1 VEGAQDAPQ
10 RRVRCRSA
18 RFGLPAIL
26 PSSNLARH
34 SVNPL
39 LLPSTLP
46 FGAPP
51 FDLIEDEHFVPAIE
65 RGLALAEAEIAAIA
79 HDPDP
84 PDFQNTIVALE
95 RSGQHRD
102 RVLRIF
108 GAFAATRTNEA
119 IRAIQREMA
128 PRLSAHRDSI
138 FLDQPLFERIHGLHE
153 GRATLDLDAESLR
166 LLERYH
172 TDFVRAGAMLGEEGK
187 ERLREINRRLAEL
200 GTLFQQHLLA
210 EMNASA
216 VVVEDREDLAGLPE
230 GLVQA
235 AASEATERDLEGKYV
250 LTLQNTTGQPALAHL
265 RSREL
270 RERLHRA
277 SIARGSRGNGYDT
290 TAILSE
296 TVRLRVERAQMLGFD
311 THADFILAEQTA
323 RQVEKVNA
331 MLTDAARAAVANARQ
346 EGEEIQ
352 RRIDRSEEEPFGL
365 APWDWAYYAE
375 EVRRDRHAFDAEE
388 VRPYFELKAVLEK
401 GVFHAAQELFG
412 LTFRSCPELPV
423 YHPDVQV
430 WEVLEEDGSPL
441 GLMYGDFYARSSK
454 RGGAWMNS
462 YSLQS
467 HLLGGE
473 PVTGNH
479 LNLTRPPEGEPML
492 LTWDEVTTLFHEF
505 GHVLHGLLSRVTYPR
520 FSGTSVPRDFVEYP
534 SQLFEM
540 WAAWPEVLRNYAVH
554 HRTGEPIPG
563 ELLAQAMAAEKLH
576 EGFRTTEYLAAA
588 ILDQA
593 LHQST
598 PDELPSAEEL
608 LEYEA
613 RTLMEAGLDYMPVPP
628 RYRLPYF
635 SHVMGG
641 YSAGYYSYFWSEVLD
656 ADSEEWFRE
665 NGGLTRENGERYRRY
680 ILAPGGSRD
689 PMEMYR
695 DFAGRDPDPSHLL
708 RRRGLM
714 AAGGAH
720 ASSSR

>member
-1 VEGAQDAPQ
+1 M
-10 RRVRCRSA
+10 
-18 RFGLPAIL
+18 
-26 PSSNLARH
+26 
-34 SVNPL
+34 NPL

-51 FDLIEDEHFVPAIE
+51 FHRIEDEHFVPALE
-65 RGLALAEAEIAAIA
+65 RSLALAEAEIAAIA
-79 HDPDP
+79 HDSDP
-84 PDFQNTIVALE
+84 PDFQNTIVAME
-95 RSGQHRD
+95 RSGQDRD

-108 GAFAATRTNEA
+108 GALAATRTNEDLQ
-119 IRAIQREMA
+119 AIQREMA
-128 PRLSAHRDSI
+128 PKLSAHRDAI
-138 FLDQPLFERIHGLHE
+138 FLDRHLFERIHGLHE
-153 GRATLDLDAESLR
+153 NRATLDLDAESLR

-172 TDFVRAGAMLGEEGK
+172 TDFVRAGAMLGEEEK
-187 ERLREINRRLAEL
+187 ERLREINTRLAEL

-216 VVVEDREDLAGLPE
+216 VVVEDRGDLAGLPE
-230 GLVQA
+230 TLVQA
-235 AASEATERDLEGKYV
+235 AAAAATERDLEGKYV

-265 RSREL
+265 RSRDL

-277 SIARGSRGNGYDT
+277 SIARGSRGNEYDT
-290 TAILSE
+290 TGILSE
-296 TVRLRVERAQMLGFD
+296 TLRLRSERAQMLGFD

-323 RQVEKVNA
+323 RQVEKVNT
-331 MLTDAARAAVANARQ
+331 MLKEAARAAVANARQ

-352 RRIDRSEEEPFGL
+352 RRIDLSEDEPFEL

-375 EVRRDRHAFDAEE
+375 QVRRDRHAFDAGE
-388 VRPYFELKAVLEK
+388 VRPYFELKVVLEK
-401 GVFHAAQELFG
+401 GVFHAAQALFG
-412 LTFRSCPELPV
+412 ITFQLRPDLPV

-430 WEVLEEDGSPL
+430 WEVFEEDGSPL
-441 GLMYGDFYARSSK
+441 GLLYGDFYARSSK

-467 HLLGGE
+467 HLLGGR
-473 PVTGNH
+473 PISGNH
-479 LNLTRPPEGEPML
+479 LNLTRPPKGEPML

-540 WAAWPEVLRNYAVH
+540 WASWPEVLRNYAVH

-563 ELLAQAMAAEKLH
+563 ELLERAMAAEKLH
-576 EGFRTTEYLAAA
+576 EGFRSTEYLAAA

-593 LHQST
+593 LHQA
-598 PDELPSAEEL
+598 PADAIPSAEEL
-608 LEYEA
+608 LETEA
-613 RTLMEAGLDYMPVPP
+613 QILMEAGLDYAPVPP

-665 NGGLTRENGERYRRY
+665 NGGLTRENGERYREC

-714 AAGGAH
+714 GTEGEQAP
-720 ASSSR
+720 SMR

>member
-1 VEGAQDAPQ
+1 
-10 RRVRCRSA
+10 
-18 RFGLPAIL
+18 
-26 PSSNLARH
+26 
-34 SVNPL
+34 VNPL
-39 LLPSTLP
+39 LLPSPLP

-51 FDLIEDEHFVPAIE
+51 FDGIEDQHFVPAIE
-65 RGLALAEAEIAAIA
+65 RSLVLAEAEIAAIA

-95 RSGQHRD
+95 RSGQERD

-108 GAFAATRTNEA
+108 GALAATRTNEA
-119 IRAIQREMA
+119 LQAIQREMA
-128 PRLSAHRDSI
+128 PKLSAHRDSI
-138 FLDQPLFERIHGLHE
+138 FLDRYLFDRIRGLHE
-153 GRATLDLDAESLR
+153 NRAALDLDPESLR

-172 TDFVRAGAMLGEEGK
+172 TDFLRAGAMLGEEGK
-187 ERLREINRRLAEL
+187 QRLREINRRLAEL

-216 VVVEDREDLAGLPE
+216 VVVEDREDLVGLPQA
-230 GLVQA
+230 LIHA
-235 AASEATERDLEGKYV
+235 AASAATERDLEGRYV
-250 LTLQNTTGQPALAHL
+250 LTLQNTSGQPTLAHL
-265 RSREL
+265 QNRDL
-270 RERLHRA
+270 RKRLHRA
-277 SIARGSRGNGYDT
+277 SIARGSRGNEYDT
-290 TAILSE
+290 TEILSE
-296 TVRLRVERAQMLGFD
+296 TVRLRGERARMLGFD

-323 RQVEKVNA
+323 RHVEKVNA
-331 MLTDAARAAVANARQ
+331 MLKEAARAAVANARQ

-352 RRIDRSEEEPFGL
+352 RRIDRSEDEPFEL

-375 EVRRDRHAFDAEE
+375 QVRRDRHAFDEAE
-388 VRPYFELKAVLEK
+388 VRPYFELDAVLEK
-401 GVFHAAQELFG
+401 GVFHAAQALFG
-412 LTFRSCPELPV
+412 ITFQSRPDLPV

-430 WEVLEEDGSPL
+430 WEVFEEDGSPL

-467 HLLGGE
+467 HLLGGQ

-505 GHVLHGLLSRVTYPR
+505 GHVLHGLLSKVTYPR

-540 WAAWPEVLRNYAVH
+540 WASWPGVLQNYAVH

-563 ELLAQAMAAEKLH
+563 ELLDRAMAAEKLH
-576 EGFRTTEYLAAA
+576 EGFRSTEYLAAA

-593 LHQST
+593 LHQA
-598 PDELPSAEEL
+598 PADQIPSAEEL

-613 RTLMEAGLDYMPVPP
+613 RTLMEAGLDYEPVPP

-665 NGGLTRENGERYRRY
+665 NGGLTRENGERYREC

-714 AAGGAH
+714 GTKVARAP
-720 ASSSR
+720 

>member
-1 VEGAQDAPQ
+1 M
-10 RRVRCRSA
+10 
-18 RFGLPAIL
+18 
-26 PSSNLARH
+26 
-34 SVNPL
+34 NPL

-51 FDLIEDEHFVPAIE
+51 FHRIEDEHFVPAIE
-65 RGLALAEAEIAAIA
+65 RSLALAEAEIAAIA

-84 PDFQNTIVALE
+84 PNFQNTIVTLE
-95 RSGQHRD
+95 RSGQDRD
-102 RVLRIF
+102 RILRIF
-108 GAFAATRTNEA
+108 GALAATRTNEA
-119 IRAIQREMA
+119 LQAIQREVA
-128 PRLSAHRDSI
+128 PKLSAHRDAI
-138 FLDQPLFERIHGLHE
+138 FLDRHLFERIEALHE
-153 GRATLDLDAESLR
+153 NRAALELDAESLR

-172 TDFVRAGAMLGEEGK
+172 TDFVRAGATLGEDGK
-187 ERLREINRRLAEL
+187 ERLREINTRLAEL

-216 VVVEDREDLAGLPE
+216 VVVEDRGDLAGLPE
-230 GLVQA
+230 TLVHA
-235 AASEATERDLEGKYV
+235 AAAAATERDLEGKYV

-265 RSREL
+265 RSRDL

-277 SIARGSRGNGYDT
+277 SIARGSQGNEYDT

-296 TVRLRVERAQMLGFD
+296 TLRLRSERAQMLGFD

-323 RQVEKVNA
+323 RRVEKVNT
-331 MLTDAARAAVANARQ
+331 MLKEAALAAVANARR

-352 RRIDRSEEEPFGL
+352 RRIDGSEEEPFEL

-375 EVRRDRHAFDAEE
+375 QVRQDRHAFDAGE
-388 VRPYFELKAVLEK
+388 VRPYFELEAVLEK
-401 GVFHAAQELFG
+401 GVFHAAQALFG
-412 LTFRSCPELPV
+412 ITFQSRPDLPV

-430 WEVLEEDGSPL
+430 WEVFEENGSPL

-454 RGGAWMNS
+454 RGGAWMSS

-467 HLLGGE
+467 HLLGGQ

-540 WAAWPEVLRNYAVH
+540 WASWPEVLRNYAVH

-563 ELLAQAMAAEKLH
+563 ELLERAMAAEQLH
-576 EGFRTTEYLAAA
+576 EGFRSTEYLAAA

-593 LHQST
+593 LHQA
-598 PDELPSAEEL
+598 PDDAIPSAAEL
-608 LEYEA
+608 LEVEA
-613 RTLMEAGLDYMPVPP
+613 RILMEAGLDYAPVPP

-665 NGGLTRENGERYRRY
+665 NGGLTRENGERYREC

-695 DFAGRDPDPSHLL
+695 DFAGRDPDPGHLL

-714 AAGGAH
+714 GTQGAR
-720 ASSSR
+720 APSMR